1 MPGRLRRGGIASLPT
16 LLAALAVAAP
26 SHAAVTIG
34 SDLRGLPSPSA
45 GICALSTPTGVSRSC
60 TDSQTVLTP
69 THLAM
74 SGLVAPA
81 TGTIVRW
88 SVRSGTPS
96 PSTASIKL
104 RLRTLHGDDPVGDAS
119 KFVELPPE
127 AGVHSFSTLLPI
139 DRGDRLAVESAIKRT
154 GAGPAYVPIAN
165 VEPGVGTLAEW
176 ASPLFPGLSLA
187 PDTTSEGIELLLNAE
202 LDLDRTPPRTKLTY
216 PPRQD
221 FLATKTVLVHF
232 RCNEDATVFAS
243 GQLEIPSKHT
253 IYGIFGVRKS
263 VGAGAKAT
271 LRLRLPKA
279 ARKAALSA
287 LGNGRKI
294 VVKVTVS
301 ATDPVGNSSG
311 ATVASIRP
319 KR

>member
-1 MPGRLRRGGIASLPT
+1 MA
-16 LLAALAVAAP
+16 LLAAAP
-26 SHAAVTIG
+26 SQAVVTIG
-34 SDLRGLPSPSA
+34 SNLGGLPSSSA
-45 GICALSTPTGVSRSC
+45 GICALSAPTQLSRSC
-60 TDSQTVLTP
+60 TDSQTALLP
-69 THLAM
+69 AHLAK

-88 SVRSGTPS
+88 RVRSAALS
-96 PSTASIKL
+96 PSTTSIKL
-104 RLRTLHGDDPVGDAS
+104 RLRALRGDDPAGDSS

-127 AGVHSFSTLLPI
+127 AGIHSFSTLLPI
-139 DRGDRLAVESAIKRT
+139 DRGDGLAVESAIGST
-154 GAGPAYVPIAN
+154 GTGPAYVPIAHF
-165 VEPGVGTLAEW
+165 EPGVGTLAEW
-176 ASPLFPGLSLA
+176 TSPLYRGLSLA
-187 PDTTSEGIELLLNAE
+187 PDTTSEGIELLLNAD

-221 FLATKTVLVHF
+221 FLATKAVLVHF
-232 RCNEDATVFAS
+232 RSNEDATVFAS

-253 IYGIFGVRKS
+253 IYGIFGVTKS
-263 VGAGAKAT
+263 VGAGDKVA

-287 LGNGRKI
+287 LGNGRKV

-301 ATDPVGNSSG
+301 ATDPVGNDSG